1 MHAGVT
7 SEALLRELRAG
18 LEALASAVPPG
29 CPSPPLLAHGHYPL
43 STVDFPTHEPGPLG
57 MLRHMA
63 RSVRSM
69 QVGGAAHSKVPTVS
83 EQRKPIK
90 RIACAAWQLAD
101 CGPKQLA
108 CCSCPCACL
117 FGNAIG
123 YLPCRA
129 WASCWLTTMCRPT

>member
-43 STVDFPTHEPGPLG
+43 STVDFPTHDPGPLG

-69 QVGGAAHSKVPTVS
+69 QVGGAAHSKVPPAS
-83 EQRKPIK
+83 EQRKTIK
-90 RIACAAWQLAD
+90 RIACAAWQLAEVGQSSWRAALALAPAYLGMQSVTSPAGR
-101 CGPKQLA
+101 GPA
-108 CCSCPCACL
+108 A
-117 FGNAIG
+117 G
-123 YLPCRA
+123 
-129 WASCWLTTMCRPT
+129 